1 MNILFV
7 RTSAIGDV
15 VMSSGLIPALKEKY
29 PDGKI
34 TWLVESAA
42 SSILADNELIDQIK
56 VWDKKSWVTLFKARK
71 YTQLWRRISSFR
83 KELRQQKFDLAIDAQ
98 GIFKSSFL
106 AWLSGAPVRIG
117 SGKKEGSTLFNTQ
130 SIERDE
136 NHPDMCSEYKQLGA
150 HLELNPDTIKMY
162 LPYSDDTRARSMQ
175 LLRDALDAAPTD
187 PAGSYIVICP
197 FTTRPQKHWFD
208 DHWAQLAL
216 HLKDNY
222 QKQIIVLGG
231 PADHEHAERIQSMT
245 SVPLINLAGKTSL
258 LEAIAIIDS
267 STAVIGVDTG
277 LTHIGIAKDKP
288 TVALFGSTR
297 PYLNPDSDKARVI
310 YEDMSCAPCRRN
322 PTCNGQFTCMR
333 NLTAEKVLHAL
344 DEVFA

>member
-1 MNILFV
+1 
-7 RTSAIGDV
+7 
-15 VMSSGLIPALKEKY
+15 
-29 PDGKI
+29 
-34 TWLVESAA
+34 
-42 SSILADNELIDQIK
+42 
-56 VWDKKSWVTLFKARK
+56 
-71 YTQLWRRISSFR
+71 
-83 KELRQQKFDLAIDAQ
+83 
-98 GIFKSSFL
+98 
-106 AWLSGAPVRIG
+106 
-117 SGKKEGSTLFNTQ
+117 
-130 SIERDE
+130 
-136 NHPDMCSEYKQLGA
+136 
-150 HLELNPDTIKMY
+150 
-162 LPYSDDTRARSMQ
+162 
-175 LLRDALDAAPTD
+175 
-187 PAGSYIVICP
+187 
-197 FTTRPQKHWFD
+197 
-208 DHWAQLAL
+208 
-216 HLKDNY
+216 
-222 QKQIIVLGG
+222 
-231 PADHEHAERIQSMT
+231 MT